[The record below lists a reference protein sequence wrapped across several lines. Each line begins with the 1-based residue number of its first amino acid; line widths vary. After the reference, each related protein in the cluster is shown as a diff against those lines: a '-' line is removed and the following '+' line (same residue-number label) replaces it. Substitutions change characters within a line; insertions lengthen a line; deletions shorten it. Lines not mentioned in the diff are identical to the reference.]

1 MNKGNSILESVKA
14 SILKI
19 IIDKVQNRKFEFTFK
34 SCLFVLNR
42 CDEVEINAENC
53 KKEYEKILEIN
64 KREKTWNEIIATKI
78 KRFNVNVTK
87 FSNSLYFKYNKF
99 AERIN
104 DYEKYL
110 NEIENKIDKKFE
122 GKKYLMY
129 LKKKVYEDVSTVSV
143 EKYKNFK
150 FVPVNLK
157 RYEEHFKKFLINEE
171 NKSIIFD
178 IIKMYLFM
186 KDSICD
192 SKFYEKSNAKDFFEK
207 FKNQI
212 LISKLFYEESLKKI
226 LVNFIIELNQTFE
239 IIKLNIL
246 NEKIVLKFS
255 KEDFITAKDNLN
267 EKLKKHKIQFG
278 NLIDS
283 KFDSMGDE
291 YNKLIKDFN
300 DGNFESYQKSL

>member
-1 MNKGNSILESVKA
+1 M
-14 SILKI
+14 
-19 IIDKVQNRKFEFTFK
+19 
-34 SCLFVLNR
+34 FVLNR

-64 KREKTWNEIIATKI
+64 KREKTWNEIIATSQKL
-78 KRFNVNVTK
+78 KDSNNVNVTK

-99 AERIN
+99 VERIN

-212 LISKLFYEESLKKI
+212 FISKLFYEESLKKI

-246 NEKIVLKFS
+246 NEKIVLKF
-255 KEDFITAKDNLN
+255 
-267 EKLKKHKIQFG
+267 
-278 NLIDS
+278 
-283 KFDSMGDE
+283 
-291 YNKLIKDFN
+291 
-300 DGNFESYQKSL
+300 

>member
-1 MNKGNSILESVKA
+1 M
-14 SILKI
+14 
-19 IIDKVQNRKFEFTFK
+19 
-34 SCLFVLNR
+34 
-42 CDEVEINAENC
+42 
-53 KKEYEKILEIN
+53 
-64 KREKTWNEIIATKI
+64 
-78 KRFNVNVTK
+78 NVTK

-192 SKFYEKSNAKDFFEK
+192 SKFYEKSNEIFLKNSKIK
-207 FKNQI
+207 FLFRNYFMKNP
-212 LISKLFYEESLKKI
+212 LKK
-226 LVNFIIELNQTFE
+226 F
-239 IIKLNIL
+239 
-246 NEKIVLKFS
+246 
-255 KEDFITAKDNLN
+255 
-267 EKLKKHKIQFG
+267 
-278 NLIDS
+278 
-283 KFDSMGDE
+283 
-291 YNKLIKDFN
+291 Y
-300 DGNFESYQKSL
+300 

>member
-1 MNKGNSILESVKA
+1 
-14 SILKI
+14 
-19 IIDKVQNRKFEFTFK
+19 
-34 SCLFVLNR
+34 
-42 CDEVEINAENC
+42 
-53 KKEYEKILEIN
+53 
-64 KREKTWNEIIATKI
+64 
-78 KRFNVNVTK
+78 
-87 FSNSLYFKYNKF
+87 
-99 AERIN
+99 
-104 DYEKYL
+104 
-110 NEIENKIDKKFE
+110 
-122 GKKYLMY
+122 MY

-192 SKFYEKSNAKDFFEK
+192 SKFFEKSNAKDFFEK

-212 LISKLFYEESLKKI
+212 FISKLFYEESLKKI
-226 LVNFIIELNQTFE
+226 LLNFIIELNQTFE

-267 EKLKKHKIQFG
+267 EKLKKHF
-278 NLIDS
+278 N
-283 KFDSMGDE
+283 FD
-291 YNKLIKDFN
+291 I
-300 DGNFESYQKSL
+300 

>member
-1 MNKGNSILESVKA
+1 MSLDSANNIFKSRVLEHLIQFSDGFIFVNKGNSILESEKA
-14 SILKI
+14 NILKI

-42 CDEVEINAENC
+42 CDEVDINVENC

-192 SKFYEKSNAKDFFEK
+192 SKFYEKSNEIFLKNSKIK
-207 FKNQI
+207 FLFRNYFMKNP
-212 LISKLFYEESLKKI
+212 
-226 LVNFIIELNQTFE
+226 
-239 IIKLNIL
+239 
-246 NEKIVLKFS
+246 
-255 KEDFITAKDNLN
+255 
-267 EKLKKHKIQFG
+267 
-278 NLIDS
+278 
-283 KFDSMGDE
+283 
-291 YNKLIKDFN
+291 
-300 DGNFESYQKSL
+300 